1 MSTGP
6 DFTEYDKAMSDPA
19 YRAMLERP
27 SLTPSEEEDMYD
39 ELTKTLGDDA

>member
-19 YRAMLERP
+19 HRAMLERAE
-27 SLTPSEEEDMYD
+27 LTEAEEEAMYD
-39 ELTKTLGDDA
+39 ELDAALGDD

>member
-19 YRAMLERP
+19 HRAMLERP
-27 SLTPSEEEDMYD
+27 SLTPSEEEAMYD
-39 ELTKTLGDDA
+39 ELDAALGGD